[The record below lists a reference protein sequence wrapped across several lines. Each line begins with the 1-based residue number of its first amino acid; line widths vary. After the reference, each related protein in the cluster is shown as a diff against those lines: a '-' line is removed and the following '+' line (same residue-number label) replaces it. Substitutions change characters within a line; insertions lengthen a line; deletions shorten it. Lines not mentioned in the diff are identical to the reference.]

1 MRGKILD
8 FSDANRTGLIGEN
21 DGNRYEFSAA
31 DWKSEVVVA
40 AGSKVDFVADGARAK
55 EIYADIPSRTAASMD
70 KNKVAAGLFAIFL
83 GAIGIHKFYLGYSKA
98 GIIMILVF
106 FVGFI
111 LILPPIAIS
120 IIAFIEGIIYLTKT
134 DEDFYQTYVVNEK
147 QWF

>member
-8 FSDANRTGLIGEN
+8 FSDANRTGLIGGD

-40 AGSKVDFVADGARAK
+40 AGREVDFVADGTRAK
-55 EIYADIPSRTAASMD
+55 EIYVDILSRTAASTD
-70 KNKVAAGLFAIFL
+70 RNKVAAGLLAIFL

-134 DEDFYQTYVVNEK
+134 DEDFYQTYVVNER

>member
-55 EIYADIPSRTAASMD
+55 DIYADIPSRT
-70 KNKVAAGLFAIFL
+70 
-83 GAIGIHKFYLGYSKA
+83 
-98 GIIMILVF
+98 
-106 FVGFI
+106 
-111 LILPPIAIS
+111 
-120 IIAFIEGIIYLTKT
+120 
-134 DEDFYQTYVVNEK
+134 
-147 QWF
+147 

>member
-8 FSDANRTGLIGEN
+8 FSDANRTGLIRE
-21 DGNRYEFSAA
+21 DDANRYEFSAA

-40 AGSKVDFVADGARAK
+40 AGLEVDFVADGSRAK
-55 EIYADIPSRTAASMD
+55 EIYVDIPSRTAASTD